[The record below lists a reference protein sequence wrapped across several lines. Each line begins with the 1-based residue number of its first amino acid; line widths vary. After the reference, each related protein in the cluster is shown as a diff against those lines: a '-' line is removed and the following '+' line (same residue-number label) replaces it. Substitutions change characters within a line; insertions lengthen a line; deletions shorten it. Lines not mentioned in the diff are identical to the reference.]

1 MRTPIVAV
9 AFSALFASAACVAAP
24 DVQSLTTPCAE
35 CHGPAGV
42 SRAAKTPH
50 LNGQLADYLEQ
61 EIAGLA
67 DGGRVTGVANHVP
80 KTWSPAD
87 ITAVAQFYAQSTA
100 QRPAQAVDP
109 QKVAQGN
116 VIHGKRCAEC
126 HPDAGRRSDHD
137 APLMAGQD
145 LDYMLGETR
154 AFVSGKRK
162 FVFLMDDAF
171 RGLTPDELDAVAHFF
186 ASQAQVKK

>member
-1 MRTPIVAV
+1 MRTHTVAV
-9 AFSALFASAACVAAP
+9 AFSALFLSAVAVAAP

-35 CHGPAGV
+35 CHGATGV
-42 SRAAKTPH
+42 SGVPKTPH
-50 LNGQLADYLEQ
+50 LNGQLAEYLEQ

-67 DGGRVTGVANHVP
+67 NGDRATAVPNHVP
-80 KTWSPAD
+80 KTWTAANIS
-87 ITAVAQFYAQSTA
+87 AVAQFYAQGTG
-100 QRPAQAVDP
+100 QRPVQAIDS
-109 QKVAQGN
+109 QKVAQGK

-126 HPDAGRRSDHD
+126 HPDAGRQSDHD

-145 LDYMLGETR
+145 LDYMIEQTK

-171 RGLTPDELDAVAHFF
+171 RGLTPDELAAVAHFF
-186 ASQAQVKK
+186 ASQDQYKK

>member
-1 MRTPIVAV
+1 MRAHTVAV
-9 AFSALFASAACVAAP
+9 AFSALSCSALVAAAP
-24 DVQSLTTPCAE
+24 DVESLTTPCAE
-35 CHGPAGV
+35 CHGKAGV
-42 SRAAKTPH
+42 SAVPKTPH

-67 DGGRVTGVANHVP
+67 NGDRATSVANHVP
-80 KTWSPAD
+80 KTWSAAN
-87 ITAVAQFYAQSTA
+87 ISAVAQFYANQIG
-100 QRPAQAVDP
+100 QRPPQALDS
-109 QKVAQGN
+109 QKIAQGK

-126 HPDAGRRSDHD
+126 HPDAGRQSDHD

-145 LDYMLGETR
+145 LDYMIEQTK

-171 RGLTPDELDAVAHFF
+171 RGLTPDELAAVAHFF
-186 ASQAQVKK
+186 ASQDQFKK

>member
-1 MRTPIVAV
+1 MRTHIVAV
-9 AFSALFASAACVAAP
+9 AFSALFTSTVFAATP

-42 SRAAKTPH
+42 SGAPKTPH

-67 DGGRVTGVANHVP
+67 NGDRATGVANHVP
-80 KTWSPAD
+80 KTWSAAN
-87 ITAVAQFYAQSTA
+87 IAAVAQFYAQSTG
-100 QRPAQAVDP
+100 QRPAQAVDS
-109 QKVAQGN
+109 QKVAQGQG
-116 VIHGKRCAEC
+116 IHNKRCSEC
-126 HPDAGRRSDHD
+126 HPDAGRQSDHD

-145 LDYMLGETR
+145 LDYLIEQTK

-171 RGLTPDELDAVAHFF
+171 RGLTADELAAVAHFF
-186 ASQAQVKK
+186 ASQDQYKK